1 MQFRVFGFWRLIAA
15 FLVMTYH
22 YVHHAP
28 VNAAIIV
35 AWFERMMP
43 LLDMFFMISGFLIYQ
58 RYHDRISTPAAYGAY
73 LLKRLA
79 RLYPLHIMTT
89 GFFVLVGLAVTFGFV
104 QSQGSA
110 GGLNRYDWSELPVN
124 LLLVQGWGLAND
136 LTFNYVSWSLSAE
149 WFCYLLLPV
158 IIGAARFAGLAGLF
172 ALLGLVIAALEISV
186 ITGFLPHDDWKKT
199 STWGAYRAFADF
211 IIGAI
216 ICTLYMRSKLTIRS
230 TVPAWLLMI
239 ATVVGMHM
247 GNPAY
252 ISFALIAVALFLA
265 AVAERNAPERTAMLD
280 IAAPVSNVS
289 FGIYLW
295 HPVMEAIFLSLVW
308 RHLVGPAGWMDF
320 YLFLLIPMV
329 VTVFVSLLSFQL
341 VERPANNAILNFFG
355 FRRDRQATGLQPA
368 E

>member
-22 YVHHAP
+22 FVHHAP
-28 VNAAIIV
+28 ANASVLV

-43 LLDMFFMISGFLIYQ
+43 LLDLFFMISGFLIFQ
-58 RYHDRISTPAAYGAY
+58 RYHDRIGTPSAYTAY

-79 RLYPLHIMTT
+79 RLYPLHVMTT

-104 QSQGSA
+104 QSQGSV
-110 GGLNRYDWSELPVN
+110 GGLSRYDWSELPAN
-124 LLLVQGWGLAND
+124 LALVQGWGVAND

-158 IIGAARFAGLAGLF
+158 IIAAARFGGLPGLLV
-172 ALLGLVIAALEISV
+172 LLLLVIAGLELSV
-186 ITGFLPHDDWKKT
+186 IYGVLPYDDWKKA

-216 ICTLYMRSKLTIRS
+216 ICTLYLRTKLVIRS
-230 TVPAWLLMI
+230 TAPAWLLMI
-239 ATVVGMHM
+239 VTVIGMHL
-247 GNPAY
+247 GAPTY
-252 ISFALIAVALFLA
+252 LSFLLIAVALFLA
-265 AVAERNAPERTAMLD
+265 AVAERNAPERTALLD

-295 HPVMEAIFLSLVW
+295 HPVMEAVFLSLVW
-308 RHLVGPAGWMDF
+308 RHLVGPAGWMNF
-320 YLFLLIPMV
+320 YLFLLIPIVLTV
-329 VTVFVSLLSFQL
+329 VVSLLSYQL

-355 FRRDRQATGLQPA
+355 FRRKPQAVGALPNQ
-368 E
+368 